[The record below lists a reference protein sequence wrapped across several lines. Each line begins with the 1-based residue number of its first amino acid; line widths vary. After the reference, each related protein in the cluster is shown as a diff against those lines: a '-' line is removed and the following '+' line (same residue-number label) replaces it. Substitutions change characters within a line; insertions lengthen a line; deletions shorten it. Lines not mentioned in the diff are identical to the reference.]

1 MCGAVPSESD
11 FSDTLLMKAAVRDGT
26 VCLELAHTYMT
37 GDGLTRHDRQN
48 HSLSAVLGSHVTL
61 ESTLMDEDN

>member
-11 FSDTLLMKAAVRDGT
+11 FSNTLLTKATVRDGT
-26 VCLELAHTYMT
+26 ICLELAQTYMT
-37 GDGLTRHDRQN
+37 GDGLTRRDRQN